1 MAVTNF
7 FRDHLWRK
15 IVTPAS
21 NALDYV
27 GRACTP
33 TADYTGRPLF
43 ALAAPTSATAVT
55 LGTRYQ
61 HTTGPLLEVTVAG
74 TTAAGEP
81 ALPGFG
87 LTVVSG
93 TATFRQVTT
102 T

>member
-1 MAVTNF
+1 MATTV
-7 FRDHLWRK
+7 FRRDFLWRK

-21 NALDYV
+21 DARDFIN
-27 GRACTP
+27 RACTA
-33 TADYTGRPLF
+33 TADPEGRLLF
-43 ALAAPTSATAVT
+43 AQLAPTSATAVT

-61 HTTGPLLEVTVAG
+61 HSTGPLLEVTVAG
-74 TTAAGEP
+74 TTAASEP

-93 TATFRQVTT
+93 TATFLQVTT